1 MHLKDTIFTKTT
13 LFIFFAIFFIAGCGG
28 RLATHNKDKVT
39 QKNYMRML
47 QNGDQEGEWRTNE
60 LAIIYKYK
68 MTPESLDISGTAELL
83 GGLYSGFGLIDRLE
97 VYLLF
102 LDSQGVVMENV
113 ALSSFGRLA
122 TGSIPMVF
130 ESNLPIPEGART
142 ITFAYEGVLKGVSS
156 MSQTTYEMNF
166 YPYKR

>member
-1 MHLKDTIFTKTT
+1 
-13 LFIFFAIFFIAGCGG
+13 
-28 RLATHNKDKVT
+28 
-39 QKNYMRML
+39 ML

-60 LAIIYKYK
+60 LAIKYKYK
-68 MTPESLDISGTAELL
+68 MTPESLDISGTAELI

-102 LDSQGVVMENV
+102 LDSQGVVMESV
-113 ALSSFGRLA
+113 ALSSFGRLT

-156 MSQTTYEMNF
+156 MSQQHM
-166 YPYKR
+166 K